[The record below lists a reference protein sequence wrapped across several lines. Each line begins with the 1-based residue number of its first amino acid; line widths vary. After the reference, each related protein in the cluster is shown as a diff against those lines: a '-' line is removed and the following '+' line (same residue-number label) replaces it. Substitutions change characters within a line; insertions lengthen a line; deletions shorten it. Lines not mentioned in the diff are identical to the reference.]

1 MALFNFLKKKEE
13 IEKNAEKARAGL
25 VTNNDTKPQGVS
37 DEKSAK
43 HAIPQAPIAV
53 LIAPHITEKSNVA
66 TGNGCYT
73 FRVEKNATG
82 MRVKEAIEKTY
93 KVHVEDVHLIALPAK
108 PRRRGLTK
116 SHTSGYK
123 KAIVSLKKGEH
134 IDLF

>member
-13 IEKNAEKARAGL
+13 IAKNAEKARAGFSPKENPPKEEAI
-25 VTNNDTKPQGVS
+25 TFRKNGF
-37 DEKSAK
+37 
-43 HAIPQAPIAV
+43 IPQAPIAV
-53 LIAPHITEKSNVA
+53 LIAPHITEKSNAA

-73 FRVEKNATG
+73 FRVEKNATS

-93 KVHVEDVHLIALPAK
+93 KVHVTDVHLIALPAK
-108 PRRRGLTK
+108 KRRRGLTK
-116 SHTSGYK
+116 SHNSGYK

>member
-25 VTNNDTKPQGVS
+25 ATTTDAKSIVATNESG
-37 DEKSAK
+37 AK
-43 HAIPQAPIAV
+43 HAIPQAPVTV

-73 FRVEKNATG
+73 FRVEKNATS